1 MADAKQV
8 VRDFIAAWEAM
19 DQQRIL
25 NAFTDDAVYHNM
37 PMAPAKGKDAIKGLL
52 AMILGP
58 ATAVTFEVKH
68 MVAEG
73 DVVLTERVDT
83 FQMGDKTV
91 ALDVMGTFEVRDG
104 KIAAWR
110 DFFDLAQWTRQSGG

>member
-8 VRDFIAAWEAM
+8 VREFCAAWEAM

-25 NAFTDDAVYHNM
+25 DAFTDDAVYHNM
-37 PMAPAKGKDAIKGLL
+37 PMAPAAGKDAIKSLL
-52 AMILGP
+52 ALILGP
-58 ATAVTFEVKH
+58 ASSVRFDIKH
-68 MVAEG
+68 IVADG
-73 DVVLTERVDT
+73 NTVLAERLDT

-91 ALDVMGTFEVRDG
+91 ALEVMGAFELRDG

-110 DFFDLAQWTRQSGG
+110 DYFDMASWTKQAG